1 MLPRAEFEQLV
12 AQALDDLPPQF
23 HQAMDNIEVLIE
35 AWPSPQALHT
45 AGVPNGQ
52 LLLGL
57 YHGIPLTDRT
67 HGYVMV
73 PPDTITIYQGPIE
86 QVYRTPAAV
95 REGVKHTVIHEL
107 AHHFGIDDDR
117 LRELGVY

>member
-1 MLPRAEFEQLV
+1 MLPRDEFEQLV

-23 HQAMDNIEVLIE
+23 QQAMSNVEILIDL
-35 AWPSPQALHT
+35 WPSPQTLQT
-45 AGVPNGQ
+45 AGLAPGQ

-67 HGYVMV
+67 HGYALVA
-73 PPDTITIYQGPIE
+73 PDTITIYQGPIE
-86 QVYRTPAAV
+86 QVYRTPPAI
-95 REGVKHTVIHEL
+95 RDGVKHTVIHEL

-117 LRELGVY
+117 LRQLGAY